1 MKQLRK
7 QLLYIG
13 LLLLSTVLI
22 WTIWGNTALVLTH
35 CAVRSE
41 KLPPAFQGFTIAQVS
56 DLHNTQFGTDNQK
69 LLAMLKNARPD
80 MIAITGDLLDSRNT
94 DPETVIAFVTEAVT
108 IAPVYYIPGNHESR
122 IPNVYA
128 EVKQV
133 LTTLGVVIL
142 ENRSIIL
149 EQDGQQLC
157 LTGLTDPVFNIPWPD
172 LTSEA
177 YQVVLSHRPEL
188 IDLYAQSG
196 FDLVL
201 TGHAHG
207 GQFRLPFIG
216 GLYAPHQ
223 GFLPE
228 YDSGIHKQGDT
239 VMVVSRGLGNSLFPL
254 RFNNRPELILITL
267 ESI

>member
-7 QLLYIG
+7 QLLCIG

-69 LLAMLKNARPD
+69 LLAILKNARPD

-142 ENRSIIL
+142 ENRNIIL
-149 EQDGQQLC
+149 EQDGQQL
-157 LTGLTDPVFNIPWPD
+157 
-172 LTSEA
+172 
-177 YQVVLSHRPEL
+177 
-188 IDLYAQSG
+188 
-196 FDLVL
+196 
-201 TGHAHG
+201 
-207 GQFRLPFIG
+207 LPTRI
-216 GLYAPHQ
+216 
-223 GFLPE
+223 
-228 YDSGIHKQGDT
+228 
-239 VMVVSRGLGNSLFPL
+239 
-254 RFNNRPELILITL
+254 
-267 ESI
+267 SISPGRI